1 MTGVPLARILIVE
14 DELAYRETLQYMLTS
29 AGYEVVT
36 AADGFEALDKFRRST
51 PDLVLLDLML
61 PRLSG
66 IEVFNRIRAASSVP
80 IIMVTAKSDEDE
92 RIAGLE
98 IGADDY
104 VTKPFSGRE
113 LLARISAVLRRSA
126 PGFDLD
132 DDEEHISARGITL
145 NPERLT
151 MEKDGRVISLPP
163 KEFALLHELMA
174 SRGRVLTRD
183 KIIARVWGSDYV
195 GDTKT
200 LDVHIKRLRSRV
212 EDDPGDPKII
222 GTVRGVGYV
231 FELE

>member
-1 MTGVPLARILIVE
+1 MSTVPGTRVLIVE
-14 DELAYRETLQYMLTS
+14 DEQAYRETLQYMLTS
-29 AGYEVVT
+29 AGYDVST
-36 AADGFEALDKFRRST
+36 AADGFEALDKFRRNGA
-51 PDLVLLDLML
+51 DLVLLDLML

-92 RIAGLE
+92 RVAGLE

-113 LLARISAVLRRSA
+113 LLARIAAVLRRSSME
-126 PGFDLD
+126 FDFD
-132 DDEEHISARGITL
+132 DDTELLSERGITL

-151 MEKDGRVISLPP
+151 MEKDGHVVSLPP
-163 KEFALLHELMA
+163 KEFALLHELMSA
-174 SRGRVLTRD
+174 RGRVLTRD

-212 EDDPGDPKII
+212 EDDPSNPQII

-231 FELE
+231 FEVK